1 MCQNDIWESLGGDV
15 IFSCQWFAVHIQL
28 FFPQLTAVIINT
40 YSVYPFGRNI
50 MIFDPTWMPCLVWMP
65 KCLSLLFRLKEHN
78 LSHSVCVCVCVCVF
92 FFQQSSVTDEKNDD
106 RSVTT
111 TFGVNRPTISC
122 FFDSKLNMPVFS
134 LYLK

>member
-78 LSHSVCVCVCVCVF
+78 LSHSVCVCVCVCF
-92 FFQQSSVTDEKNDD
+92 FFFNRAVLLMKRMMIGQLQQPLVSTGLPSPASLIVSWTC
-106 RSVTT
+106 R
-111 TFGVNRPTISC
+111 
-122 FFDSKLNMPVFS
+122 FS
-134 LYLK
+134 LFI